1 VAGTGPLEARLTL
14 RPVPASA
21 GLARRFVCST
31 LSGWGRDDVTDDVT
45 LLVSEL
51 VTNAMLHARS
61 DIALVVVAERGRLR
75 VEVQDGSPVP
85 PSPRV
90 AGADAMSGRGMA
102 LVETLSAEWGVRR
115 VTGGKGVWFTM
126 VLPG

>member
-1 VAGTGPLEARLTL
+1 MPGSDALEASLSL

-21 GLARRFVCST
+21 GLARRFVGRT
-31 LSGWGRDDVTDDVT
+31 LAAWGRDDVSDDVT

-61 DIALVVVAERGRLR
+61 DIALVITARRGVLR
-75 VEVQDGSPVP
+75 VEVQDASSHAPA
-85 PSPRV
+85 PRV
-90 AGADAMSGRGMA
+90 ASADALTGRGMA

-115 VTGGKGVWFTM
+115 VSGGKGVWFT
-126 VLPG
+126 VHLPG